1 MPFRIMAKAPVLF
14 AAAAGLSLTG
24 CAGMATNRSLDS
36 IHQPVVQRT
45 NYTLDLA
52 SGPSGLTQAEQRR
65 LAGWFEAMDLRY
77 GDKIAID
84 DPLSSAATRDSI
96 EGIAGRHGLLVGN
109 EVPITSGALSAG
121 TVRVVVSRTLA
132 SVPGCPDWSSK
143 SDFNFNNAT
152 SSGYG
157 CAVNSNLASMV
168 ADPEHLIRGASGTG
182 ETVVMS
188 STKAITSYRDA
199 KPTGEA
205 GLKQTST
212 EGGK

>member
-1 MPFRIMAKAPVLF
+1 MPYRLMTKAPVALALAF
-14 AAAAGLSLTG
+14 GLSLPG
-24 CAGMATNRSLDS
+24 CAGIATNRSLDS
-36 IHQPVVQRT
+36 LHQPLVQRT

-52 SGPSGLTQAEQRR
+52 SGPSGLTLAEQRR

-77 GDKIAID
+77 GDKVSVD
-84 DPLSSAATRDSI
+84 DPLLSSATRAAVESV
-96 EGIAGRHGLLVGN
+96 AGRHGLLVGN
-109 EVPITSGALSAG
+109 EVPVTAGVLPAG
-121 TVRVVVSRTLA
+121 TVRVVVSRTTA
-132 SVPGCPDWSSK
+132 SVPGCPDWSTK

-152 SSGYG
+152 SAGYG

-168 ADPEHLIRGASGTG
+168 ADPEHLIRGASSTG

-188 STKAITSYRDA
+188 STKAITSYREA
-199 KPTGEA
+199 KPTGEG

>member
-1 MPFRIMAKAPVLF
+1 MHNRIIAKAPF
-14 AAAAGLSLTG
+14 ALVAALSLTLGG
-24 CAGMATNRSLDS
+24 CGGLATNRSLDS
-36 IHQPVVQRT
+36 VHQPLVQRT
-45 NYTLDLA
+45 NYSLDLA
-52 SGPSGLTQAEQRR
+52 SGPSGISLSEQRR

-84 DPLSSAATRDSI
+84 DPLASGAVRDAI
-96 EGIAGRHGLLVGN
+96 EAVAGRHGLLVGN
-109 EVPITSGALSAG
+109 DAPVTAGAIGAG
-121 TVRVVVSRTLA
+121 TVRVVVSRTVA
-132 SVPGCPDWSSK
+132 TVPGCPDWSAK

-152 SSGYG
+152 SANYG

-188 STKAITSYRDA
+188 STKAIASYRDA
-199 KPTGEA
+199 KPTGEN